1 MKQILITGSDSYIGG
16 YLEAYLN
23 ARPDQQYRVKTVDV
37 RGDGW
42 RNASF
47 SGYDAVIHVAGLAHV
62 RETAKNREAFFRIN
76 RDLTAEIANRAKAEG
91 VRQFIFF
98 SSMSVYGM
106 SRGIITGQ
114 TQPSGGSAYGESK
127 LEAERILE
135 TLRDQRFSVAL
146 IRPPMVYGPGCKG
159 NFQTIRRLAC
169 KLPVFPSVKNRRSMI
184 YIENLC
190 EFLRLCVDLRLDGV
204 YFPQN
209 SEYMNT
215 TDLARWIAAANG
227 KKLRCS
233 RLLGLCARCLMPFSS
248 TVQKAFGTLI
258 YQDLE
263 VLGYQYCLKENE
275 ASVRM
280 SSAIAGTAVRKGT
293 HL

>member
-114 TQPSGGSAYGESK
+114 TQPSG
-127 LEAERILE
+127 
-135 TLRDQRFSVAL
+135 
-146 IRPPMVYGPGCKG
+146 
-159 NFQTIRRLAC
+159 
-169 KLPVFPSVKNRRSMI
+169 
-184 YIENLC
+184 
-190 EFLRLCVDLRLDGV
+190 
-204 YFPQN
+204 
-209 SEYMNT
+209 
-215 TDLARWIAAANG
+215 
-227 KKLRCS
+227 
-233 RLLGLCARCLMPFSS
+233 
-248 TVQKAFGTLI
+248 
-258 YQDLE
+258 
-263 VLGYQYCLKENE
+263 
-275 ASVRM
+275 
-280 SSAIAGTAVRKGT
+280 
-293 HL
+293 

>member
-135 TLRDQRFSVAL
+135 ALRDQSLCVAL

-215 TDLARWIAAANG
+215 TDLACWIAAANG
-227 KKLRCS
+227 KKQS
-233 RLLGLCARCLMPFSS
+233 
-248 TVQKAFGTLI
+248 
-258 YQDLE
+258 
-263 VLGYQYCLKENE
+263 
-275 ASVRM
+275 
-280 SSAIAGTAVRKGT
+280 
-293 HL
+293 